1 MNLQH
6 KHFPLE
12 TKISFHKIVEFYE
25 NKLNDSSANE
35 FEKQYARGVLEF
47 IKPYPELIEGISDFE
62 TLKKYKVVIDV
73 LLNDLFPNLLTFN
86 EIKAITVPFQNF
98 ILHPSK
104 RFSTIL
110 GNAGKDFELQIR
122 NFNEDFFFVMS
133 CMLIL
138 KTNFGFDIDISRPV
152 YYDIP
157 DADGNIKNYRIS
169 YNADFIDILP
179 TQASVPIS
187 QEDIDILL
195 QDTEDI
201 SFWREKFPPKS
212 WIFKGFAIINLT
224 DVTLDNAISELKT
237 TLLIQEKSEH
247 IIEKFQKI
255 FQSIFKIKDL
265 RVGLTEFDYRNRE
278 LKRFDFLKT
287 PNFILNENSHKD
299 CITGLCP
306 SSYKSLIEKHEYYVL
321 TNVDA
326 YAKRSGNNFLSTS
339 LQKYDVKS
347 CILAPIAKDG
357 KLMAVLELVS
367 YRKNE
372 LNRINANKLED
383 VLPYIIT
390 ALERN
395 KESYENKIKAVIQQ
409 ECTSIHPNVMWVF
422 EKEAKRYLQ
431 EIDKTGVATFKDI
444 VFENVYPLYG
454 QIDINSSSKVRNEAI
469 ILDLLEQLDR
479 VDLLFKKAL
488 DEETLQIYEHSVFQ
502 IKKIKEDLI
511 VNFNTSTEQKIV
523 NFMRS
528 EIQPLLVHIEKIS
541 SKLSVDVKSY
551 NDQIDA
557 QTGVIYHH
565 RKIYDET
572 VSTLNKTIT
581 ATLDKKQ
588 KVAQKI
594 YPHYF
599 ERYKTDGVDHNIYI
613 GETMVNNIK
622 FDQVYLQ
629 NLRLWQLQTMCEV
642 ENKFYEIQKDFLLPL
657 DASSLILV
665 YNNTLSI
672 RYRMDEKKFDVDG
685 TYNARYEIIKKR
697 IDKANIKNTKERITQ
712 KGKIVIVYS
721 NKSDEKEYKKYIHF
735 LQSKKYL
742 GKTIE
747 NFEIEDLQG
756 VVGLKALRVEVI
768 YQKHTTEKTID
779 KDRIKEEVFK

>member
-1 MNLQH
+1 MNAHH

-12 TKISFHKIVEFYE
+12 TIISFHKIVEFYE
-25 NKLNDSSANE
+25 KKLKDSSAND
-35 FEKQYARGVLEF
+35 FEKQYAHGVLEF
-47 IKPYPELIEGISDFE
+47 IKQYPELIQGISDFE
-62 TLKKYKVVIDV
+62 TLKKYKVVMDV
-73 LLNDLFPNLLTFN
+73 LLNDLFPNLLTLN
-86 EIKAITVPFQNF
+86 EIKAITVPYQNF

-104 RFSTIL
+104 RFSFIL
-110 GNAGKDFELQIR
+110 DNAGKEFELQIR

-138 KTNFGFDIDISRPV
+138 KTNFGFDIDISRPI

-157 DADGNIKNYRIS
+157 DAEGNIKNYRIS

-179 TQASVPIS
+179 TQTSVSITK
-187 QEDIDILL
+187 EDIDILL

-201 SFWREKFPPKS
+201 TFWREKFPPKS
-212 WIFKGFAIINLT
+212 WIFKGFAIVNLT

-237 TLLIQEKSEH
+237 TLLIQEKSEQ

-265 RVGLTEFDYRNRE
+265 RVGLTEFDYRNKE
-278 LKRFDFLKT
+278 LKQFDFIKT

-299 CITGLCP
+299 CLTGLCP
-306 SSYKSLIEKHEYYVL
+306 SSYKSLIEKHEFYVL

-326 YAKRSGNNFLSTS
+326 YAKRSGYNFLASS
-339 LQKYDVKS
+339 LQKFEVKS
-347 CILAPIAKDG
+347 CILAPIAKNG
-357 KLMAVLELVS
+357 KLLAVLELVS

-395 KESYENKIKAVIQQ
+395 LESYENKIKAVIQQ
-409 ECTSIHPNVMWVF
+409 ECTSIHPNVLWVF
-422 EKEAKRYLQ
+422 EKEAKRYIQ
-431 EIDKTGVATFKDI
+431 ELDKTGVATFKDI

-454 QIDINSSSKVRNEAI
+454 QIDIIGSSKVRNEAI
-469 ILDLLEQLDR
+469 IKDLLEQLNCLDII
-479 VDLLFKKAL
+479 FKNAIEEEAL
-488 DEETLQIYEHSVFQ
+488 QLYEHNVFQ
-502 IKKIKEDLI
+502 INKIKADLLL
-511 VNFNTSTEQKIV
+511 NFNTSTEQKIV
-523 NFMRS
+523 NFIS
-528 EIQPLLVHIEKIS
+528 TEINPLLKHIEQIS
-541 SKLSVDVKSY
+541 SKLSIDIKAY
-551 NDQIDA
+551 NEQIDL
-557 QTGVIYHH
+557 QIGGIYHH

-572 VSTLNKTIT
+572 VSILNKTIA

-588 KVAQKI
+588 KEAQKI

-613 GETMVNNIK
+613 GESMVHDRK
-622 FDQVYLQ
+622 FHKIYLQ

-642 ENKFYEIQKDFLLPL
+642 ENKFYEIQKDFSLPL
-657 DASSLILV
+657 EASSLILV

-697 IDKANIKNTKERITQ
+697 IDKATIKNTQERITQ

-721 NKSDEKEYKKYIHF
+721 NKSDEKEYRKYIHF
-735 LQSKKYL
+735 LQSNKYL
-742 GKTIE
+742 GNTIE

-768 YQKHTTEKTID
+768 YQQFTTEKTID
-779 KDRIKEEVFK
+779 KDCIKEEVLK

>member
-1 MNLQH
+1 MNAHH

-25 NKLNDSSANE
+25 EKLKDSSVNE
-35 FEKQYARGVLEF
+35 FEKQYVRGILEY
-47 IKPYPELIEGISDFE
+47 IKPFPELFEGISDFN
-62 TLKKYKVVIDV
+62 TLKKYKDVIDV
-73 LLNDLFPNLLTFN
+73 LLNDLFPTLLSSN

-98 ILHPSK
+98 ILHPSI
-104 RFSTIL
+104 RFSDIL
-110 GNAGKDFELQIR
+110 ENAGKDFELQIR

-138 KTNFGFDIDISRPV
+138 KTNFGFDTDISRPV

-179 TQASVPIS
+179 TDTSVTIS
-187 QEDIDILL
+187 QEDIDLLL
-195 QDTEDI
+195 QDIDDI

-212 WIFKGFAIINLT
+212 WIFKGFAILNLT

-237 TLLIQEKSEH
+237 TLLIQEKSEQ
-247 IIEKFQKI
+247 IIEKFQTI

-265 RVGLTEFDYRNRE
+265 RVGLTEFDYKSRE

-299 CITGLCP
+299 CETGLCP

-326 YAKRSGNNFLSTS
+326 YAKRSNNNFLATS
-339 LQKYDVKS
+339 LQRYDVKS
-347 CILAPIAKDG
+347 CILAPIAKEG
-357 KLMAVLELVS
+357 KLIAVLELVS

-390 ALERN
+390 ALEKN
-395 KESYENKIKAVIQQ
+395 KESYENKIKAVIQK
-409 ECTSIHPNVMWVF
+409 ECTSIHSNVLWVF
-422 EKEAKRYLQ
+422 EKEAKRYIQ
-431 EIDKTGVATFKDI
+431 ELDKTGAATFKDI

-454 QIDINSSSKVRNEAI
+454 QIDINNSSKVRNDAI
-469 ILDLLEQLDR
+469 MKDLLEQLDI
-479 VDLLFKKAL
+479 VELIFQKAL
-488 DEETLQIYEHSVFQ
+488 DQKPIQIYEHSLFL
-502 IKKIKEDLI
+502 IKKIKADLI
-511 VNFNTSTEQKIV
+511 TNYNTSTEQKIV
-523 NFMRS
+523 NFLRD
-528 EIQPLLVHIEKIS
+528 EIHPILTCIEQISPEISADIKEYHEKI
-541 SKLSVDVKSY
+541 DE
-551 NDQIDA
+551 
-557 QTGVIYHH
+557 QTGVLYNH

-572 VSTLNKTIT
+572 VSTLNKTIAT
-581 ATLDKKQ
+581 TLDKKQ

-613 GETMVNNIK
+613 GESMVNNNK
-622 FDQVYLQ
+622 FHQVYLQ

-642 ENKFYEIQKDFLLPL
+642 ENKFYEIQKKFLLPL

-672 RYRMDEKKFDVDG
+672 RYRMDEKRFDVDG

-697 IDKANIKNTKERITQ
+697 IDKANIKNTQERITQ

-735 LQSKKYL
+735 LQSKKYVT
-742 GKTIE
+742 KTIE
-747 NFEIEDLQG
+747 NFEVEDLQG

-768 YQKHTTEKTID
+768 YQKNSIEKEP
-779 KDRIKEEVFK
+779 KKPLIKEIVSK